1 MPINRTTLLVSLMLI
16 SSLSW
21 SQAETVADNESI
33 IAEQRWFEVE
43 IILFSQPSAEATER
57 EYWPTDI
64 SLAYPPNWVA
74 LQDPATLQNTVA
86 EAESESESESEAQL
100 RGDDNEDPIDPSHLP
115 EKDLSKDPLDI
126 RVSEPTSEIDLTQSA
141 FYLLPEELR
150 QLNDKA
156 KHLSRSR
163 KHRVLF
169 HQAWRQPVL
178 NSDEAPA
185 LLISAGDQYGAHAE
199 LEGTIELSVAR
210 YLHLRTN
217 LWFSEFSHNYG
228 QERGLWPELPTR
240 PDLRD
245 YEQSRLQAETL
256 ESAINTKPNHF
267 SQFNLNTEN
276 QSWEQTAP
284 QENINSEFLQDYQAP
299 PNEFDNIIDKPYL
312 PQRIALIKQKRRMR
326 SKEIHYIDHPM
337 VGVLVLITPYE
348 RPLEQESSDMN
359 ELTTEDLP
367 GASSTTL

>member
-1 MPINRTTLLVSLMLI
+1 MLI
-16 SSLSW
+16 KRRSLLASLILFSNLSW
-21 SQAETVADNESI
+21 GQSETPNADKS
-33 IAEQRWFEVE
+33 AADAQRWFEVE
-43 IILFSQPSAEATER
+43 IILFSQPTAQATEK

-74 LQDPATLQNTVA
+74 LQDPATLQNDQIAA
-86 EAESESESESEAQL
+86 ELNPDSEY
-100 RGDDNEDPIDPSHLP
+100 DDEEPIDHSFPP
-115 EKDLSKDPLDI
+115 EKDLTKDPLDI
-126 RVSEPTSEIDLTQSA
+126 RITEPTSEIDLTQAA

-150 QLNDKA
+150 QLNEKA

-178 NSDEAPA
+178 SSDEAPA
-185 LLISAGDQYGAHAE
+185 LLISAGDQYGEHKE

-240 PDLRD
+240 PDLRN
-245 YEQSRLQAETL
+245 YEQSQLQAETL
-256 ESAINTKPNHF
+256 DVTFNTKAGSVHPF
-267 SQFNLNTEN
+267 DLNTKN
-276 QSWEQTAP
+276 LSLEQVKP
-284 QENINSEFLQDYQAP
+284 QGNINSDLLQDYQAP
-299 PNEFDNIIDKPYL
+299 PNQFDDIIDKPYL

-326 SKEIHYIDHPM
+326 SKEVHYIDHPM

-348 RPLEQESSDMN
+348 RPLEQDPSATDEAEN
-359 ELTTEDLP
+359 IQTTSP
-367 GASSTTL
+367 AAP

>member
-1 MPINRTTLLVSLMLI
+1 MPINRSILLASLLLL

-21 SQAETVADNESI
+21 AQDNTAKTTGNI
-33 IAEQRWFEVE
+33 IEPQRWFEIEV
-43 IILFSQPSAEATER
+43 ILFSQPSSQATEK

-74 LQDPATLQNTVA
+74 LQDPATLQKDDTTNT
-86 EAESESESESEAQL
+86 
-100 RGDDNEDPIDPSHLP
+100 GTPSTEVDGEGELNSYAP
-115 EKDLSKDPLDI
+115 PKKDLNKDPLDI
-126 RVSEPTSEIDLTQSA
+126 RVAEPTSEIDLTQAA

-150 QLNDKA
+150 QLNEKA
-156 KHLSRSR
+156 RHLSRSH

-178 NSDEAPA
+178 DSDEAPA
-185 LLISAGDQYGAHAE
+185 LLISAGDQYGAHSE
-199 LEGTIELSVAR
+199 LEGTIKFSVAR

-245 YEQSRLQAETL
+245 YQQGQLQPKTL
-256 ESAINTKPNHF
+256 EHTLNAKPSNF
-267 SQFNLNTEN
+267 TQFDLSTEGKPWAPPAAQGSIASNL
-276 QSWEQTAP
+276 
-284 QENINSEFLQDYQAP
+284 LHDYQAP
-299 PNEFDNIIDKPYL
+299 RNEFDNIIDHPYL

-326 SKEIHYIDHPM
+326 SKEVHYVDHPM
-337 VGVLVLITPYE
+337 VGILVLITPYE
-348 RPLEQESSDMN
+348 RPLDETLGATAEPLKPNGHQGSEQ
-359 ELTTEDLP
+359 
-367 GASSTTL
+367 